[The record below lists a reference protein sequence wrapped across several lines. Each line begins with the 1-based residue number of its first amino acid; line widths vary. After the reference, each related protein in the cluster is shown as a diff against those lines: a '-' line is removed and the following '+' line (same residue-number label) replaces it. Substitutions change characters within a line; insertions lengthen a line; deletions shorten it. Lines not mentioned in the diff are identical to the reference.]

1 MKTNKILLL
10 IASIFLLASC
20 SGSKGGGGS
29 SEEGMGAFVS
39 ASATYGEDNSIIYG
53 DKVNKE
59 DFIFSLQYEN
69 KTITAS
75 PRDFDLSLSVD
86 STFTN
91 DKFNA
96 TLTLKS
102 DPTIQAT
109 VELTPKVRE
118 SLKLLFIGNSFS
130 DDTIQWMYEIAADL
144 GIDLL
149 VENMFIGGCS
159 LDTHYSNIR
168 SDKTAYTWVHRVGN
182 SWSRT
187 PNYSLSMV
195 LPTQDWDFISFQQSS
210 GVSGIPSSYG
220 NLSKLLEEVEFYLID
235 SDHTQYVW
243 NMTWA
248 YQGDSTH
255 SDFSRYNN
263 NQTTMYNAIC
273 STVQSEVLTLDNIAT
288 VIPNGT
294 AIQNARTSYVGDHL
308 TRDGYHLSN
317 DLGRYIAGMNALK
330 TLTGVDVN
338 PCRYS
343 TVSKSQT
350 LIAKESVN
358 NSQISKF
365 NVTLSEYINDPM
377 SLEEIKKTH
386 HLRVN
391 QIQRGYYNA
400 TNASNPSSVIFR
412 DGNSFDKQF
421 ACTEIIPTEEFVDG
435 VIIYI
440 KSGYKYR
447 PEAWR
452 SLTSPIDSR
461 PPLTQTTF
469 TEVNAAWRSDYSYRA
484 FNVSRTDSAQL
495 TDQEIADIAS
505 GEIFAI
511 YLPNDS

>member
-1 MKTNKILLL
+1 MKTNICLLL
-10 IASIFLLASC
+10 TLPMLLFSAC
-20 SGSKGGGGS
+20 NGSKENGS
-29 SEEGMGAFVS
+29 SSDDDKGKFIS
-39 ASATYGEDNSIIYG
+39 AIATYGEDNSIVFG
-53 DKVNKE
+53 DKLKIDN
-59 DFIFSLQYEN
+59 FHLSLQYE
-69 KTITAS
+69 KRTV
-75 PRDFDLSLSVD
+75 DVD
-86 STFTN
+86 SNEFDVSVSSYNTFTT
-91 DKFNA
+91 DSIDA
-96 TLTLKS
+96 TISLKD
-102 DPTIQAT
+102 DPTIKAT
-109 VELTPKVRE
+109 VKLNPKVRK
-118 SLKLLFIGNSFS
+118 SLKVLFIGNSFS
-130 DDTIQWMYEIAADL
+130 DDTIQWMYEIAEDY
-144 GIDLL
+144 GINVI
-149 VENMFIGGCS
+149 VENMYIGGCT
-159 LDTHYSNIR
+159 LDTHYSNILND
-168 SDKTAYTWVHRVGN
+168 SPNYQWVHRVG
-182 SWSRT
+182 STWERKS
-187 PNYSLSMV
+187 NYRLSIAIQA
-195 LPTQDWDFISFQQSS
+195 QDWDFISFQQSS
-210 GVSGIPSSYG
+210 GSSGIENTYG
-220 NLSKLLEEVEFYLID
+220 NLNNLLQRAELYLQNPE
-235 SDHTQYVW
+235 HTQFVW

-248 YQGDSTH
+248 YQSDSTH

-330 TLTGVDVN
+330 TLTGVDVD

-386 HLRVN
+386 HLRIN

-400 TNASNPSSVIFR
+400 TDASHPSSVIFR

-452 SLTSPIDSR
+452 SLTSTIDSR